1 MGIHEQILAMG
12 RRAAAAARAVA
23 ALGAEAKNR
32 ILQGMADGIAS
43 RRDSI
48 LAANAR
54 DLEAGRSSN
63 LTAAFMDRLALDP
76 ERIEAMAGGV
86 RDVARLPDL
95 IGEEITAT
103 RRPNGL
109 LIRKVRVPLGVVAM
123 IYESRPNVT
132 ADAAALCFKAGN
144 GVILRGGSEAAKSNA
159 AILEAMLEGGASAGL
174 PEDAIQLVATTD
186 RRAVDTLLQMD
197 QYIDLVIPRGGES
210 LIRAVTERSTVPVL
224 KHYKGVCHVY
234 VDRAADPEMAL
245 EIVLNSKCQRPGVC
259 NAMETLLV
267 HAGIAGSFLP
277 RAEEALAAR
286 GVELRGC
293 PETRRLI
300 PSTVPA
306 READWSQEYLDL
318 ILAVRVVENLT
329 EAIDHIDRYGTHHTD
344 VIVTADEEAA
354 GHFSRDVDSAVVLV
368 NASSR
373 FTDGAE
379 FGLGSE
385 IGISTG
391 KLHARGPCGIEAL
404 TTYKYVVRGD
414 GQIRG

>member
-1 MGIHEQILAMG
+1 MPSTGESSTQTMGIQEQILGMG
-12 RRAAAAARAVA
+12 RRAAASARALA

-32 ILQGMADGIAS
+32 ILHAMADRIAS

-48 LAANAR
+48 LAANGR

-144 GVILRGGSEAAKSNA
+144 AVILRGGSEAAKSNA

-186 RRAVDTLLQMD
+186 RRAVDTLLRMD
-197 QYIDLVIPRGGES
+197 QYVDLVIPRGGES
-210 LIRAVTERSTVPVL
+210 LIRAVAERSTVPVL

-245 EIVLNSKCQRPGVC
+245 EIAVNSKCQRPGC
-259 NAMETLLV
+259 ATRWRPSSFTQ
-267 HAGIAGSFLP
+267 GS
-277 RAEEALAAR
+277 
-286 GVELRGC
+286 
-293 PETRRLI
+293 
-300 PSTVPA
+300 PA
-306 READWSQEYLDL
+306 RSCRGQGRLSPPAAWSS
-318 ILAVRVVENLT
+318 V
-329 EAIDHIDRYGTHHTD
+329 
-344 VIVTADEEAA
+344 AA
-354 GHFSRDVDSAVVLV
+354 PRRA
-368 NASSR
+368 ASSEAPPPPAKPTGR
-373 FTDGAE
+373 RST
-379 FGLGSE
+379 S
-385 IGISTG
+385 ISFSPSAWSRT
-391 KLHARGPCGIEAL
+391 
-404 TTYKYVVRGD
+404 
-414 GQIRG
+414 